1 MKLLLLTT
9 LCLAHAGKKTVQ
21 KRVPRGRDGA
31 WPRGRADARSAPPR
45 RRRPPAPTANYT
57 LAAKVSSA
65 VDCRQIWHLRGRR
78 SRVVNLAIAR
88 TGSESVTRT
97 MQAVGAAAHH
107 DHACSL
113 RDASRAGYDRV
124 VITLRDPAARLV
136 SGFQRRVSGGAKK
149 RANKDLAD
157 AFGDDVDGYVEA
169 LRDVAHAKHAAAL
182 RVSLAPNAQHWLM
195 PIEEYYLRGFEPRA
209 NGSLAVAFVCT
220 EALDA
225 GVRAVAARWDLRA
238 PPATGATTH
247 HASPNKSHGG
257 MLAPL
262 NAEYVRTLY
271 ARDAALHA
279 AHCKDDVS
287 FVRYGPVTGPK
298 KGPRS
303 EWGSAERRAYGRLT
317 VDHARRFVP
326 YNISRRRD
334 MLRLRRGRIP
344 GAGGRH
350 VMMIK

>member
-9 LCLAHAGKKTVQ
+9 LCLAHAGKKTVRQ
-21 KRVPRGRDGA
+21 RVPRGRDGA
-31 WPRGRADARSAPPR
+31 WPRGREAGSPPPR
-45 RRRPPAPTANYT
+45 RRRPSAPTANYT
-57 LAAKVSSA
+57 LSAKVSSA
-65 VDCRQIWHLRGRR
+65 VDCRRIWHLRGRR

-88 TGSESVTRT
+88 TGSESVTKT
-97 MQAVGAAAHH
+97 MASAGAAAHH

-124 VITLRDPAARLV
+124 VISLRDPAARLV
-136 SGFQRRVSGGAKK
+136 SGFQRRVAGGAKK
-149 RANKDLAD
+149 RANRDLAD

-169 LRDVAHAKHAAAL
+169 LRDTTHAKHAAAL

-257 MLAPL
+257 MLAPA
-262 NAEYVRTLY
+262 NAAYVRALY
-271 ARDAALHA
+271 ARDAALHV
-279 AHCKDDVS
+279 AHCMNDVS

-303 EWGSAERRAYGRLT
+303 EWGPSERRAYGRLRP
-317 VDHARRFVP
+317 ARHHGDP
-326 YNISRRRD
+326 TSRSV
-334 MLRLRRGRIP
+334 I
-344 GAGGRH
+344 
-350 VMMIK
+350 IK

>member
-9 LCLAHAGKKTVQ
+9 LCLAHAGKKTVR

-57 LAAKVSSA
+57 LSAKVASA

-88 TGSESVTRT
+88 TGSESVTKT

-124 VITLRDPAARLV
+124 VISLRDPAARLV
-136 SGFQRRVSGGAKK
+136 SGFQRRVAGGARK
-149 RANKDLAD
+149 RANRDLAD

-169 LRDVAHAKHAAAL
+169 LRDTTHAKHAAAL

-238 PPATGATTH
+238 PPVTEATTH

-257 MLAPL
+257 MLAPA
-262 NAEYVRTLY
+262 NAAYVRALY
-271 ARDAALHA
+271 ARDAALHV
-279 AHCKDDVS
+279 AHCMNDVS

-303 EWGSAERRAYGRLT
+303 EWGPSERRAYGRLPRENAYQAP
-317 VDHARRFVP
+317 ARSTRHRRSGGKVP
-326 YNISRRRD
+326 LYGS
-334 MLRLRRGRIP
+334 
-344 GAGGRH
+344 ARH
-350 VMMIK
+350 VMIK